1 MGVLLRQVKQ
11 ASRPAAGPSAIRKHF
26 RVRITGAAPGIMSA
40 GRWGTLPVQLLIF
53 PARMDFFARR
63 TIQDNQGKD
72 YQPRVSFSA
81 MR

>member
-1 MGVLLRQVKQ
+1 MGVLLRQVRRALK
-11 ASRPAAGPSAIRKHF
+11 PAAGPSAIRKHF

-40 GRWGTLPVQLLIF
+40 ERWGTSPVRVVSS